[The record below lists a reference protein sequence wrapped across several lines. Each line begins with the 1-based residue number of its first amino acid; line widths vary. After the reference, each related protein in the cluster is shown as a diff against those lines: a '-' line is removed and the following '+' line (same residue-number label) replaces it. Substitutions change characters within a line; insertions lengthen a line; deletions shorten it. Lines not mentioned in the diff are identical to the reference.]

1 MAFSKHRGGKDPIL
15 ASLRKQRG
23 RMIERSDSLMHANAG
38 RPPVTVKEYQPT
50 KEEVVASVQ
59 RMAARHPT
67 TTTRDAT
74 TVKKP
79 KTKRGM

>member
-50 KEEVVASVQ
+50 KEEV
-59 RMAARHPT
+59 R
-67 TTTRDAT
+67 
-74 TVKKP
+74 
-79 KTKRGM
+79 